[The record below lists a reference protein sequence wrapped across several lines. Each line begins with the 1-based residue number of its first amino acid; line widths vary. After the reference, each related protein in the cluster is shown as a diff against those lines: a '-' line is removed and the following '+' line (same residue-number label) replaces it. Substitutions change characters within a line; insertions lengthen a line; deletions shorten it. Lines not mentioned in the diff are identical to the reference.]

1 MPSYFQTINL
11 FDLAWECVY
20 SAIEERSEHKNFMCL
35 DKIINIAL
43 SFNSTLFVTCR
54 FKYAVG

>member
-20 SAIEERSEHKNFMCL
+20 SAIEERSEHFMCL